1 MHPGGIADIAAFASV
16 TLSIF
21 LVMNPFSSIPTFL
34 SITSGVG
41 RDTLRSY
48 ANRAVVVAGALLFM
62 FIFIGSPLMSL
73 FGVTMESFRV
83 AGGVILVLMGAELVF
98 SLKLNKMSDEK
109 DAPWI
114 IVATPIM
121 TGPGVITAAILFT
134 QEYGF
139 IEVIVAGL
147 VALVVTWAL
156 LRMSPAIVRIVG
168 VNALNITSKIVG
180 LLLAAL
186 GVEYMFQGAN
196 EWVAMYWGD
205 VASALMVL

>member
-98 SLKLNKMSDEK
+98 GLKMSKMSEEK

-134 QEYGF
+134 QEYGYA
-139 IEVIVAGL
+139 EVILAGL
-147 VALVVTWAL
+147 VALIATWAL
-156 LRMSPAIVRIVG
+156 LRLSPSIVRLVG
-168 VNALNITSKIVG
+168 VNALSITSKIVG

-196 EWVAMYWGD
+196 EWVAMYWG
-205 VASALMVL
+205 ATSALML